1 MSETQGGAPGFEP
14 GGAGADGARD
24 RIRGEILRRH
34 ARLSTRGRPVF
45 CSPTRAEQAVA
56 TIPRQRSGTDGK
68 VIYPTRAAAES
79 AARELEGVGARTL
92 RAYACVRGEHFHLAT
107 ELSGV
112 PLHERIPQ
120 QRRPVAV

>member
-1 MSETQGGAPGFEP
+1 MGRPGSSRAGPERTAPATASAARSSGGTPASAPG
-14 GGAGADGARD
+14 AARSS
-24 RIRGEILRRH
+24 
-34 ARLSTRGRPVF
+34 ARPR
-45 CSPTRAEQAVA
+45 RAEQAVTA
-56 TIPRQRSGTDGK
+56 IPRQRSGTDGK

-107 ELSGV
+107 DLAGV